1 MIDTKFTASEIVRA
15 MTPAKLT
22 MAQEEY
28 LKHVA
33 EIVIDNQLRKAK
45 EKSDS
50 NESESIDKF
59 YLDTSGGLAVI
70 RCPHCD
76 SWDRGLEGAN
86 AGVYECEECGNKAE
100 LTSEVSI
107 KGLLDGEV

>member
-22 MAQEEY
+22 KEQEEY

-45 EKSDS
+45 EKADS
-50 NESESIDKF
+50 NENESEAEF
-59 YLDTSGGLAVI
+59 YLDTSTEFAVI

-100 LTSEVSI
+100 LMSEVSI
-107 KGLLDGEV
+107 KGLLDGDI